1 MTFSVY
7 MVRHGQTQLNKYR
20 RMQGWCDSPLTAKG
34 IVDAHK
40 AGRHL
45 AQINF
50 DRVYHSDMTRTA
62 RTCKIIMDENQATPQ
77 FDTPTALHYFREQ
90 CYGYFEGQDSANTWI
105 MVGMPHGCKTFEELI
120 TKFSLEK
127 ARDMMKAVDPFHDS
141 ESDAEFWERVDAG
154 FDLLRQNHHD
164 GDRILLVSHGTCIR
178 SIVHR
183 YAPEIDIVKE
193 RPLNGSVTKLTVS
206 PNNIQVA
213 YYDHYRD
220 DQEY

>member
-34 IVDAHK
+34 IADAHK

-127 ARDMMKAVDPFHDS
+127 SRDMMKAVDRFTIAKATPSFGNAS
-141 ESDAEFWERVDAG
+141 MPALTCSGKTTMMATASCSSVTERASGVLCTG
-154 FDLLRQNHHD
+154 TPRKSTLLRNA
-164 GDRILLVSHGTCIR
+164 R
-178 SIVHR
+178 
-183 YAPEIDIVKE
+183 
-193 RPLNGSVTKLTVS
+193 
-206 PNNIQVA
+206 
-213 YYDHYRD
+213 
-220 DQEY
+220 